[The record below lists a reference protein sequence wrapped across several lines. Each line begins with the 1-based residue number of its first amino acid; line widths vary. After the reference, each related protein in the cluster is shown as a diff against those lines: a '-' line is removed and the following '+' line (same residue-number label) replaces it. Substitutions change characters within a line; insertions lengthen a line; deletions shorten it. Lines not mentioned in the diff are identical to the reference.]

1 MSEHTSSQSCPVA
14 HGNNK
19 QHEQHSPS
27 IFRSEG
33 HAPPDPFT
41 QQPVT
46 NTSFDQKTNTTI
58 KHDSGFN
65 KKQVSNFISLHHSQN
80 S

>member
-14 HGNNK
+14 HGNNRQ
-19 QHEQHSPS
+19 QHCPS
-27 IFRSEG
+27 KFSSDG

-46 NTSFDQKTNTTI
+46 STSFDQKTNTTI
-58 KHDSGFN
+58 KHDSGLIKN
-65 KKQVSNFISLHHSQN
+65 NFIIFI
-80 S
+80 